1 VLSDIQ
7 VISTLP
13 LSGTGIDRDNVP
25 ALVQTVRSEDF
36 DRSSSSNIIDTVT
49 PAQPLAVY
57 GGVRV
62 KL

>member
-1 VLSDIQ
+1 
-7 VISTLP
+7 
-13 LSGTGIDRDNVP
+13 VP

-36 DRSSSSNIIDTVT
+36 DRSSSSNITDTVT

>member
-1 VLSDIQ
+1 M
-7 VISTLP
+7 
-13 LSGTGIDRDNVP
+13 P

-36 DRSSSSNIIDTVT
+36 DRSSSSNITDTSRT